1 MQPTPFRSTFSQRTL
16 GKVDFLFFVPVTSV
30 RLTINCL
37 REVKPILFLFLTIGW
52 ESMAFFEIL

>member
-1 MQPTPFRSTFSQRTL
+1 L
-16 GKVDFLFFVPVTSV
+16 GQVDFLFFVPVTSV